1 MVEEVVVDVV
11 VEVVVVEEVVD
22 DVVVEGI
29 EAVKEVDMEVV
40 EVDRLL
46 PGAAED
52 VVKDV
57 EVSGLLQVITN
68 NYKSFSFQELFLHA
82 NKVYSCHIPT
92 KN

>member
-1 MVEEVVVDVV
+1 MEVVVVEEVVVDVV

-68 NYKSFSFQELFLHA
+68 NYKSFSFSRI
-82 NKVYSCHIPT
+82 VSSC
-92 KN
+92 

>member
-1 MVEEVVVDVV
+1 MFGQVSDKKVYVLVATELLPSI
-11 VEVVVVEEVVD
+11 
-22 DVVVEGI
+22 VVVEGI
-29 EAVKEVDMEVV
+29 EAVKEVDREVV

-68 NYKSFSFQELFLHA
+68 NYKSFSFSRI
-82 NKVYSCHIPT
+82 VSSC
-92 KN
+92 